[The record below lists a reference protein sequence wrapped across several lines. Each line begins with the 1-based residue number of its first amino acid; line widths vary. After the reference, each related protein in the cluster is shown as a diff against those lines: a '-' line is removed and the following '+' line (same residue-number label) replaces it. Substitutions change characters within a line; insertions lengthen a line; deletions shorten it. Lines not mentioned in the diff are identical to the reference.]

1 MSRAERRR
9 PRMRSSPAA
18 RALLL
23 AGAAAVIVLGLRLLA
38 LLVPPLD
45 ALFAG
50 APVVVGILVAVT
62 VAVLVGTLR
71 AARR

>member
-1 MSRAERRR
+1 MSRPEERRR
-9 PRMRSSPAA
+9 RLRSSPAA

-50 APVVVGILVAVT
+50 APVVVGVLLALT

>member
-1 MSRAERRR
+1 VSRPERRR
-9 PRMRSSPAA
+9 PRLRSSPAA

-23 AGAAAVIVLGLRLLA
+23 AGAAAAIVLGLRLLA

-50 APVVVGILVAVT
+50 APVVVGLLLAVT

>member
-1 MSRAERRR
+1 MTKGRPSR
-9 PRMRSSPAA
+9 PGPTV

-23 AGAAAVIVLGLRLLA
+23 AAAAAAVVLGLRLLA

-50 APVVVGILVAVT
+50 APFVVGLLLAVT
-62 VAVLVGTLR
+62 VAVLVGTVR

>member
-1 MSRAERRR
+1 LT
-9 PRMRSSPAA
+9 SPAL

-23 AGAAAVIVLGLRLLA
+23 TAAAAAVVLGLRLLA
-38 LLVPPLD
+38 LLLPPLD

-50 APVVVGILVAVT
+50 APVVVGLLVAVT
-62 VAVLVGTLR
+62 LAVLVGTVR

>member
-1 MSRAERRR
+1 MTGSR
-9 PRMRSSPAA
+9 SKGPAV

-23 AGAAAVIVLGLRLLA
+23 AAAATAVVLGLRLLA
-38 LLVPPLD
+38 LLLPPLD

-50 APVVVGILVAVT
+50 APVVVGLLVAVT
-62 VAVLVGTLR
+62 LAVLVGTVR

>member
-1 MSRAERRR
+1 VSPRERRLSGG
-9 PRMRSSPAA
+9 RSSPAG

-23 AGAAAVIVLGLRLLA
+23 AAAAAVIVLGLRLLA

-45 ALFAG
+45 ALLAG
-50 APVVVGILVAVT
+50 APVVVGVLIAVT
-62 VAVLVGTLR
+62 VAVLIGTVR

>member
-1 MSRAERRR
+1 VTR
-9 PRMRSSPAA
+9 PHHRSGPVW

-23 AGAAAVIVLGLRLLA
+23 AGTAAVIVLGLRLLA

-45 ALFAG
+45 ALLAG
-50 APVVVGILVAVT
+50 APIVVGVLVAVT
-62 VAVLVGTLR
+62 AAVLIGTVR

>member
-1 MSRAERRR
+1 MSGSGRR
-9 PRMRSSPAA
+9 PAGPAV

-23 AGAAAVIVLGLRLLA
+23 TGAAAAIVLGLRLLA
-38 LLVPPLD
+38 LFVPPLD

-50 APVVVGILVAVT
+50 APVIVGLLLAVT
-62 VAVLVGTLR
+62 AAVLVGTIR

>member
-1 MSRAERRR
+1 VSRPERRR
-9 PRMRSSPAA
+9 QALRSSPAA

-23 AGAAAVIVLGLRLLA
+23 AGAAAAIVLGLRLLA

-50 APVVVGILVAVT
+50 APVVVGLMLAVT